1 MRESLNR
8 FLLFIEEFNKYI
20 LHLYNFNWSMVE
32 NLQSLPL
39 LSIVCVGK
47 HCTRWIFK
55 IPSSTNILI
64 LSRKT
69 CWSSLPIQKAKMAAS
84 APGVLVSGSQG
95 GNAQNRNWDGIPAF
109 ASCSSRHLPLVQAH
123 TTFLGQGALCQY
135 YVLPVT
141 LNEIWTHCSVEVKQK
156 APIWEPCQN
165 LPCGEPFLMPF

>member
-69 CWSSLPIQKAKMAAS
+69 CWEFFANTESQNGGLSS
-84 APGVLVSGSQG
+84 
-95 GNAQNRNWDGIPAF
+95 W
-109 ASCSSRHLPLVQAH
+109 CSSFRGPGWKCSEQELRWHPGILPLIQAH
-123 TTFLGQGALCQY
+123 ITFPSQGALCQY
-135 YVLPVT
+135 YVSPVT
-141 LNEIWTHCSVEVKQK
+141 LNEIWAHCSVEVKQK
-156 APIWEPCQN
+156 APIWDPCQN